1 MLGTYRREDV
11 TILLKDITGLVE
23 PMGTK
28 EREARIQSGI
38 HYSEMLP
45 LEYEPSPAYLAAFWD
60 ALERYADIT
69 ARAAASAAQQI
80 WERKGP
86 GTVLV
91 SLSGPGGDLHRRAA
105 EALLPKILWR
115 GRAPLYRFHH
125 PGPGH

>member
-69 ARAAASAAQQI
+69 ARAAASAAMSQPSATVQFRGAKSAACSFTS
-80 WERKGP
+80 ER
-86 GTVLV
+86 
-91 SLSGPGGDLHRRAA
+91 GGRVRKPARCR
-105 EALLPKILWR
+105 ISSISR
-115 GRAPLYRFHH
+115 
-125 PGPGH
+125 